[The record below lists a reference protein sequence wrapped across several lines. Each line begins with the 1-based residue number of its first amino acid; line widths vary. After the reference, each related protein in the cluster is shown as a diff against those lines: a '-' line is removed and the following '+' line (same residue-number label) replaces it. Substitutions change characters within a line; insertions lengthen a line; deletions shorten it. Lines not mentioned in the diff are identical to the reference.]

1 MRTDS
6 DIYLVISSII
16 TNITRHIIIAK
27 GCIAPIIPN
36 RMATPF
42 PPLNLKNI
50 GNICP
55 SITASPKV
63 SWRVAKVSLSWGIDV
78 KYARLTAIAPLR
90 ASISRTVTPDFQP

>member
-6 DIYLVISSII
+6 DIYLVISSIM
-16 TNITRHIIIAK
+16 TNVTRQIIIAK

-36 RMATPF
+36 KMATPF